1 MTFRFIKI
9 SAILISFIFLTGFV
23 PFITLLG
30 PGFTVATTG
39 SVSKAGVQYIVNK
52 SIKDST
58 GKNSFDFFKEKIK
71 NDRHN
76 KQSVNQE
83 LQKLVEKRIKLT
95 RKKLTLQN
103 INQ

>member
-23 PFITLLG
+23 PFISLLG

-39 SVSKAGVQYIVNK
+39 SFYKAGAQYVVNK

-58 GKNSFDFFKEKIK
+58 GKNSLDFFKEKIK
-71 NDRHN
+71 DNRRN
-76 KQSVNQE
+76 KQSLNQE
-83 LQKLVEKRIKLT
+83 LQKLIEKRVKLT
-95 RKKLTLQN
+95 RKKLSLQN